1 MAKKIALIGT
11 RGVPARYGG
20 FETCAEELSVR
31 LSENGYDVTVY
42 CRNDNWEKD
51 RKEYKKVHL
60 VLLPYFHSKALQTF
74 SHTALSTLH
83 ALFRHYDAIIVFNVA
98 NSIFAAKL
106 LLFGNRVVINVD
118 GLEWK
123 RKKWGFLG
131 RSYFKFSEYIAS
143 KIGAKIISD
152 SRGIQNYYLEKFK
165 KESHFIAYGANIGK
179 SINPDIISEYNL
191 VKNEYFLVVS
201 RLEPENNADLIISA
215 FEKIDS
221 NNKLVIVGGTNYKS
235 IFAERLRRTKDPRII
250 FLGPVYKDGHLRE
263 LYCNCYAYIHGNEVG
278 GTNPALLQAM
288 GYGNCVLGLDVI
300 YNREVIEDNGLLY
313 SKNASDLKAK
323 LDYTLENPE
332 KVKEFG
338 ELAAKR
344 IKSEYTWDKIT
355 REYEA
360 LLAEI
365 IKK

>member
-1 MAKKIALIGT
+1 
-11 RGVPARYGG
+11 
-20 FETCAEELSVR
+20 
-31 LSENGYDVTVY
+31 
-42 CRNDNWEKD
+42 
-51 RKEYKKVHL
+51 
-60 VLLPYFHSKALQTF
+60 
-74 SHTALSTLH
+74 
-83 ALFRHYDAIIVFNVA
+83 
-98 NSIFAAKL
+98 
-106 LLFGNRVVINVD
+106 
-118 GLEWK
+118 
-123 RKKWGFLG
+123 
-131 RSYFKFSEYIAS
+131 
-143 KIGAKIISD
+143 
-152 SRGIQNYYLEKFK
+152 
-165 KESHFIAYGANIGK
+165 
-179 SINPDIISEYNL
+179 
-191 VKNEYFLVVS
+191 
-201 RLEPENNADLIISA
+201 
-215 FEKIDS
+215 
-221 NNKLVIVGGTNYKS
+221 
-235 IFAERLRRTKDPRII
+235 
-250 FLGPVYKDGHLRE
+250 